1 MCPLSAG
8 TLPSRNQY
16 LWRREDTN
24 HPQILAAYGL
34 VVSKFAVGAAGPWL
48 FISIRFA
55 LSFCLLGSV
64 LSFFSF
70 TGKAGKTQCWAILFT
85 DCQRESQ
92 CDAYSFLD
100 LRNV

>member
-16 LWRREDTN
+16 LRRSEDTN
-24 HPQILAAYGL
+24 HPQVLAAYGL
-34 VVSKFAVGAAGPWL
+34 VVSKFAVGAAGPCL
-48 FISIRFA
+48 FILIRSA
-55 LSFCLLGSV
+55 LSFCLLRSV

-70 TGKAGKTQCWAILFT
+70 IGKAGKTHCWAILFT
-85 DCQRESQ
+85 DCQRESE
-92 CDAYSFLD
+92 CNAYSFLD